1 MMNERQ
7 REAVECLDGPLLLL
21 AGAGTGKTTVIVHRI
36 SNLVNHGIAPEAI
49 LAVTFTNKAAKEMRE
64 RISAYVGS
72 IPAKA
77 MTICT
82 FHSFCARVL
91 RRHIDRLGYSR
102 NFTIANDGYQ
112 QGLVMEIMNSLGQI
126 GVGYDSKLWRQRI
139 SMAKAA
145 YLWPEDIREAGYPKC
160 DEVALVF
167 EEYQKRLRQMD
178 LLDFDDL
185 LCLTVRLWEEA
196 PDVLEAYR
204 SRYKRIM
211 IDEYQDTNG
220 VQLRLMTML
229 AGKEGNLAVVG
240 DDDQSIY
247 GWRGADVENILNFDQ
262 LYPGA
267 RIIRLEQNYRSTG
280 NILKAANGVI
290 SHNRQ
295 RHVKNLWSEM
305 ETGEP
310 IRLIRQ

>member
-1 MMNERQ
+1 
-7 REAVECLDGPLLLL
+7 
-21 AGAGTGKTTVIVHRI
+21 
-36 SNLVNHGIAPEAI
+36 
-49 LAVTFTNKAAKEMRE
+49 
-64 RISAYVGS
+64 
-72 IPAKA
+72 
-77 MTICT
+77 
-82 FHSFCARVL
+82 
-91 RRHIDRLGYSR
+91 
-102 NFTIANDGYQ
+102 
-112 QGLVMEIMNSLGQI
+112 
-126 GVGYDSKLWRQRI
+126 
-139 SMAKAA
+139 
-145 YLWPEDIREAGYPKC
+145 
-160 DEVALVF
+160 
-167 EEYQKRLRQMD
+167 MD

-262 LYPGA
+262 VYPGA

-290 SHNRQ
+290 SHAVGVSDILR
-295 RHVKNLWSEM
+295 RRVPPRRTLGIPPPECPLAKGMPPLPSRCA
-305 ETGEP
+305 GARASSRS
-310 IRLIRQ
+310 RLQSARGCS

>member
-1 MMNERQ
+1 
-7 REAVECLDGPLLLL
+7 
-21 AGAGTGKTTVIVHRI
+21 
-36 SNLVNHGIAPEAI
+36 
-49 LAVTFTNKAAKEMRE
+49 
-64 RISAYVGS
+64 
-72 IPAKA
+72 
-77 MTICT
+77 
-82 FHSFCARVL
+82 
-91 RRHIDRLGYSR
+91 
-102 NFTIANDGYQ
+102 
-112 QGLVMEIMNSLGQI
+112 
-126 GVGYDSKLWRQRI
+126 
-139 SMAKAA
+139 
-145 YLWPEDIREAGYPKC
+145 
-160 DEVALVF
+160 
-167 EEYQKRLRQMD
+167 MD

-262 LYPGA
+262 VYPGA

-310 IRLIRQ
+310 IRLIRCEDDTAEAEFLARHIQETHDAPFAVRGDVPG